1 MWCEGECSPL
11 HELASVSPGRDC
23 DVDPDDW
30 GSRHTPLL
38 RRRGGEVFDTSLTGF
53 LIRVEPTGRM
63 TYYLT
68 YRTAEGQRGRFR
80 LGAKDA
86 LTVRQARDLA
96 EAQAARFRTGV
107 DIHAARKEAR
117 HQIARAKLE
126 TLGGFIEQ
134 QYGPWLLAERPE
146 SRHSTEPLSRLQAN
160 FGDLFPHPMENISPW
175 IIEKWRAEQR
185 KRGKA
190 PSAVN
195 RDLAPLKALLN
206 KAVTWGVI
214 EQNPLA
220 PLKPLKTDALARI
233 RYLADDEEIRLRDAL
248 AKRDARI
255 FATDL

>member
-1 MWCEGECSPL
+1 
-11 HELASVSPGRDC
+11 
-23 DVDPDDW
+23 
-30 GSRHTPLL
+30 
-38 RRRGGEVFDTSLTGF
+38 
-53 LIRVEPTGRM
+53 M
-63 TYYLT
+63 TYYLA

-96 EAQAARFRTGV
+96 ETQAARVRTGV

-146 SRHSTEPLSRLQAN
+146 SRHSIEPLSRLQAN

-190 PSAVN
+190 SSAVN

-220 PLKPLKTDALARI
+220 PLKPLKTDALA
-233 RYLADDEEIRLRDAL
+233 A
-248 AKRDARI
+248 
-255 FATDL
+255 FATSRTMKKSVCGTLWRSEMPVSKLDAHAAMTGAGNAAMRRCPVSTSALTATPSHRWCCSPSIRECAVARPFTCDGTILMGGQTR